1 MLENNN
7 TGHEPE
13 YLLIFLAFIIATCG
27 GVIKEISN
35 FESCFNKRRFFSNLI
50 VSGFAG
56 LLVGLFCQD
65 FEHKTIILCLSG
77 ISGTVGVS
85 LVNYLGD
92 LLLVIL
98 HHTASVLVGHKI
110 TREDIELAKS
120 IRKANNRRKK
130 IK

>member
-13 YLLIFLAFIIATCG
+13 YLAIFMCTILACLG
-27 GVIKEISN
+27 GIVKELSN
-35 FESCFNKRRFFSNLI
+35 FESCFNKRRFFSNII
-50 VSGFAG
+50 VSAFAG
-56 LLVGLFCQD
+56 LVVGLFCED
-65 FEHKTIILCLSG
+65 FEHKTLILSFAG
-77 ISGTVGVS
+77 ISGTIGAS

-98 HHTASVLVGHKI
+98 HHMASVLVGHKI
-110 TREDIELAKS
+110 TKKDIELAKS
-120 IRKANNRRKK
+120 IRKSSRTKK